1 MERIEDSRDYWNH
14 RAKTF
19 ALDTDEEL
27 RQKGDQKWVG
37 VFRQHIPGEHAEVLD
52 DGAGPGIFS
61 LILSRLG
68 HRVTAVDFSPEMVEQ
83 AAARCAGEGFAITAL
98 QMDAQKLTFPDGS
111 FDAVVSRNMIWALD
125 HPDRGYA
132 EIFRVLRPGGVLI
145 MQDGNQYLYMHN
157 EKYADVQ
164 QEREKTGRAGTTV
177 AQRYGKQEYDFS
189 FIYDIAKD
197 LPLSKTLRPAWD
209 LSCLADLGF
218 DDIRV
223 QIQREK
229 GLPMQ
234 FLIVAKKG
242 TTI

>member
-14 RAKTF
+14 RAETF

-27 RQKGDQKWVG
+27 RQKGDEKWEEL
-37 VFRQHIPGEHAEVLD
+37 FRQNISTECADVLD

-68 HRVTAVDFSPEMVEQ
+68 HRVTAVDFSEEMVKQ
-83 AAARCAGEGFAITAL
+83 AVTRCSREGYEIKAL
-98 QMDAQKLTFPDGS
+98 QMDAQKLSFADES

-145 MQDGNQYLYMHN
+145 LEDCNHYLYMHN
-157 EKYADVQ
+157 EAYA
-164 QEREKTGRAGTTV
+164 EAHREKERLGLTGTTV

-189 FIYDIAKD
+189 FINDIAED
-197 LPLSKTLRPAWD
+197 LPSSRTQRPAWD
-209 LSCLADLGF
+209 LACLTELGF
-218 DDIRV
+218 DDIRI
-223 QIQREK
+223 QIRREK

-234 FLIVAKKG
+234 FLIVAEKG
-242 TTI
+242 KAD